1 MYVVEVI
8 PLTNLPIGV
17 PQVLSYFFDQYLQK
31 GSVVEINVANRK
43 VNAIVISAVPLE
55 QRKILLKKSG
65 FELKKIGKVVEA
77 EVMVSDVQLKIA
89 GWLAHY
95 YQAPLGM
102 CLKTVLPSFFLKKK
116 YKLTVPDS

>member
-1 MYVVEVI
+1 M
-8 PLTNLPIGV
+8 
-17 PQVLSYFFDQYLQK
+17 
-31 GSVVEINVANRK
+31 EINVANRK

-102 CLKTVLPSFFLKKK
+102 CLKTVLP
-116 YKLTVPDS
+116 